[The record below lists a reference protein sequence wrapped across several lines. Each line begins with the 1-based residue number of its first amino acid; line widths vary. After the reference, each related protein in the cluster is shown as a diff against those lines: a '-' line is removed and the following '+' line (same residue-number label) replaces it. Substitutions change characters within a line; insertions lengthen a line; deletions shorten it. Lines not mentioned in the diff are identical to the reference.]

1 MEQKILRHLTG
12 EVHQVVEEGGGGGQL
27 GLGLGGGDVEAPGL
41 DHAGHGVP
49 VQVLGIVSNVRTVA
63 SDSQINPFSYVL
75 SLSHS
80 NGRCAVSPC

>member
-12 EVHQVVEEGGGGGQL
+12 EVHQVVEEGGSGGQL

-41 DHAGHGVP
+41 DHARHGVP
-49 VQVLGIVSNVRTVA
+49 VQVLGVVSNVA
-63 SDSQINPFSYVL
+63 SDSQINTFPRVL

-80 NGRCAVSPC
+80 NGRWSVSPC

>member
-12 EVHQVVEEGGGGGQL
+12 EVHQVVEEGVGGGQL

-49 VQVLGIVSNVRTVA
+49 VQVLGIVSNVRTV
-63 SDSQINPFSYVL
+63 SSQISTFPRVL

-80 NGRCAVSPC
+80 NVRCAVSPC

>member
-1 MEQKILRHLTG
+1 M
-12 EVHQVVEEGGGGGQL
+12 GGGQL

-63 SDSQINPFSYVL
+63 SDSQINTFSNV
-75 SLSHS
+75 LSHS
-80 NGRCAVSPC
+80 NGRCAVSPCYSQYGALLCRTHLQSQ